1 MSFPEYLKERLSE
14 DYRNLIIQK
23 LEEVK
28 QQSENLKTNSFSAI
42 DADLRGKLENELSR
56 LKETLDSDI
65 TAIQHRIR
73 NEMSSAIDEYVSS
86 WYHSDIAAYQQQME
100 LLISDIVSNVPPPPK
115 KESSD
120 LASLS
125 NLISKFDESA
135 TQSEVLNV
143 LLKNITGWVDRA
155 VLFVLKGDG
164 NASGWAGVG
173 LGADMDVNKIRQ
185 LSVNMNSNHVLRE
198 AYQTGAAAY
207 GEAEHFS
214 DNSQLYFSLGGDFP
228 RSAMAFP
235 IVVRGKIAGI
245 LYSDINEELSDKPD
259 LVHLL
264 NLACK
269 TAGMTI
275 DLLPVRPKPAAK
287 PAAVAQSS
295 AAPSPVQTPVPTP
308 PPAPPVEVAPPP
320 PPEPEP
326 QPEPEPEPET
336 PSSVESLAAPTIPME
351 THHFHEEA
359 PVEDE
364 SGGTTVVMT
373 APLLPPPVIAPVDQ
387 KLHDDAKRF
396 ARLLVSEIKL
406 YNEAQ
411 VTAGREHKDL
421 YDRLKDDIERSRR
434 MYQERVPENIHSTT
448 NYFYEELVRTL
459 ANGDPTL
466 LGM

>member
-28 QQSENLKTNSFSAI
+28 QQSESLKTNSFSAI
-42 DADLRGKLENELSR
+42 DADFRGKLENELSR

-65 TAIQHRIR
+65 NAIQQRVR
-73 NEMSSAIDEYVSS
+73 TQMSSAIDEYVSS

-125 NLISKFDESA
+125 NLIGKFDESG

-143 LLKNITGWVDRA
+143 LLKSITGWVDRA

-164 NASGWAGVG
+164 NASGWAAVG
-173 LGADMDVNKIRQ
+173 LGPDMDVNKIRQ

-207 GEAEHFS
+207 GSAEHFS

-228 RSAMAFP
+228 RSALAFP

-287 PAAVAQSS
+287 PAAVAQATST
-295 AAPSPVQTPVPTP
+295 PSPVETPVPTS
-308 PPAPPVEVAPPP
+308 PPVVVAPPP
-320 PPEPEP
+320 PPP
-326 QPEPEPEPET
+326 PEPEPEPET
-336 PSSVESLAAPTIPME
+336 PQVESLSAPTIPME
-351 THHFHEEA
+351 SHHFREEP
-359 PVEDE
+359 PVQEE
-364 SGGTTVVMT
+364 SGSTTVVMT
-373 APLLPPPVIAPVDQ
+373 APLLPPPVVAPEDQ
-387 KLHDDAKRF
+387 KLHEDAKRF

>member
-28 QQSENLKTNSFSAI
+28 QQSESLKSNSFSAI

-73 NEMSSAIDEYVSS
+73 SEMSSAIDEYVSS

-125 NLISKFDESA
+125 KLIGKFDESG

-143 LLKNITGWVDRA
+143 LLKSITGWVDRA

-164 NASGWAGVG
+164 NASGWAAVG
-173 LGADMDVNKIRQ
+173 LGPDMDVNKIRQ

-245 LYSDINEELSDKPD
+245 LYSDINEELSEKPD

-287 PAAVAQSS
+287 PASVAQAAS
-295 AAPSPVQTPVPTP
+295 APSPVQTPVPTP
-308 PPAPPVEVAPPP
+308 APVVAAPPPPP

-326 QPEPEPEPET
+326 EPET
-336 PSSVESLAAPTIPME
+336 EAPSQVESISAPTIPME
-351 THHFHEEA
+351 THHFREEPTA
-359 PVEDE
+359 EEE
-364 SGGTTVVMT
+364 SGTTVVMT
-373 APLLPPPVIAPVDQ
+373 APLLPPATIAPEDQ
-387 KLHDDAKRF
+387 KLHEDAKRF

-411 VTAGREHKDL
+411 VNAGREHKDL

-434 MYQERVPENIHSTT
+434 MYQERVPENIHTTT

>member
-65 TAIQHRIR
+65 TSVQQRIR
-73 NEMSSAIDEYVSS
+73 SEMSSAIDEYVSS

-125 NLISKFDESA
+125 NLIGKFDESG

-143 LLKNITGWVDRA
+143 LLKSITGWVDRA

-164 NASGWAGVG
+164 NASGWAAVG
-173 LGADMDVNKIRQ
+173 LGPDMDVNKIRQ

-198 AYQTGAAAY
+198 AYQTGGAAY
-207 GEAEHFS
+207 GSAEHFS

-259 LVHLL
+259 LVNLL

-275 DLLPVRPKPAAK
+275 DLLPGRPKPAAK
-287 PAAVAQSS
+287 PAGAAQ
-295 AAPSPVQTPVPTP
+295 AAPAPSPVETPVPTP
-308 PPAPPVEVAPPP
+308 PPVVVAPPPPP

-326 QPEPEPEPET
+326 DPEPEAAQ
-336 PSSVESLAAPTIPME
+336 VESLAAPTVEMQ
-351 THHFHEEA
+351 THHFREET

-364 SGGTTVVMT
+364 SGTTVVMT
-373 APLLPPPVIAPVDQ
+373 TPPVIPVVAPEDQ
-387 KLHDDAKRF
+387 KLHEDAKRF

>member
-28 QQSENLKTNSFSAI
+28 QQSESLKTNSFSAI
-42 DADLRGKLENELSR
+42 DADLRGKLENELNR
-56 LKETLDSDI
+56 LRETLDSDI
-65 TAIQHRIR
+65 SAIQQRIR
-73 NEMSSAIDEYVSS
+73 GEMSSAIDEYVSS
-86 WYHSDIAAYQQQME
+86 WYHSDIAPYQQQME
-100 LLISDIVSNVPPPPK
+100 LLISDIVSNVPAPPK

-125 NLISKFDESA
+125 NLMAKMEESG

-143 LLKNITGWVDRA
+143 LLKNIASWVDRA

-164 NASGWAGVG
+164 NASGWAAIG
-173 LGADMDVNKIRQ
+173 LGSDMDVNKIRQ
-185 LSVNMNSNHVLRE
+185 LSVNMNLNHVLRE

-207 GEAEHFS
+207 GAAEHFS
-214 DNSQLYFSLGGDFP
+214 DNSQLYFQLGGDFP
-228 RSAMAFP
+228 RSALAFP

-245 LYSDINEELSDKPD
+245 LYSDINEDLAEKPD

-269 TAGMTI
+269 SAGMTI
-275 DLLPVRPKPAAK
+275 DLLPVRPKPVAK
-287 PAAVAQSS
+287 PAAAAQPS
-295 AAPSPVQTPVPTP
+295 AAPSPVQTPIPTP
-308 PPAPPVEVAPPP
+308 PPVAVAPPP

-326 QPEPEPEPET
+326 EPEPEAP
-336 PSSVESLAAPTIPME
+336 PAVESLAAPTVEMQ
-351 THHFHEEA
+351 THHFRDEA
-359 PVEDE
+359 PVEEE
-364 SGGTTVVMT
+364 SGTTVVMT
-373 APLLPPPVIAPVDQ
+373 TPPLPPLAIAPEDQ
-387 KLHDDAKRF
+387 KLHEDAKRF

>member
-28 QQSENLKTNSFSAI
+28 QQSESLKTNSFSAI

-56 LKETLDSDI
+56 LKETLDTDI
-65 TAIQHRIR
+65 NAIQQRIR
-73 NEMSSAIDEYVSS
+73 TEMSSAIDEYVSS
-86 WYHSDIAAYQQQME
+86 WYHSDIAPYQQQME
-100 LLISDIVSNVPPPPK
+100 LLISDIVSNIPAPPK

-120 LASLS
+120 LSSLA
-125 NLISKFDESA
+125 NLITKMEESG
-135 TQSEVLNV
+135 TQSEVLSV

-164 NASGWAGVG
+164 NASGWAAIG
-173 LGADMDVNKIRQ
+173 LGSDMDVNKIRQ
-185 LSVNMNSNHVLRE
+185 LSVNMNLNHILRE

-207 GEAEHFS
+207 GAAEYFS
-214 DNSQLYFSLGGDFP
+214 DNSQLYFLLGGDFP
-228 RSAMAFP
+228 RSALAFP

-269 TAGMTI
+269 SAGMTI
-275 DLLPVRPKPAAK
+275 DLLPVRPKPVAK
-287 PAAVAQSS
+287 PAAAQASL
-295 AAPSPVQTPVPTP
+295 APSPVQTPIPTP
-308 PPAPPVEVAPPP
+308 PPVAAAPPP
-320 PPEPEP
+320 PPEPES
-326 QPEPEPEPET
+326 EPEPEAPAA
-336 PSSVESLAAPTIPME
+336 VESLAAPTVPME
-351 THHFHEEA
+351 AHHFREEQ

-364 SGGTTVVMT
+364 SGTTVVMT
-373 APLLPPPVIAPVDQ
+373 TPPLPPPTIAPEDQ

-411 VTAGREHKDL
+411 VMAGREHKDL

>member
-1 MSFPEYLKERLSE
+1 
-14 DYRNLIIQK
+14 
-23 LEEVK
+23 
-28 QQSENLKTNSFSAI
+28 
-42 DADLRGKLENELSR
+42 
-56 LKETLDSDI
+56 
-65 TAIQHRIR
+65 
-73 NEMSSAIDEYVSS
+73 
-86 WYHSDIAAYQQQME
+86 
-100 LLISDIVSNVPPPPK
+100 
-115 KESSD
+115 
-120 LASLS
+120 
-125 NLISKFDESA
+125 
-135 TQSEVLNV
+135 
-143 LLKNITGWVDRA
+143 
-155 VLFVLKGDG
+155 
-164 NASGWAGVG
+164 
-173 LGADMDVNKIRQ
+173 
-185 LSVNMNSNHVLRE
+185 LRE

-207 GEAEHFS
+207 GSAEHFS

-228 RSAMAFP
+228 RSALAFP

-275 DLLPVRPKPAAK
+275 DLLPVRPKPASK
-287 PAAVAQSS
+287 PAAAAPAAS
-295 AAPSPVQTPVPTP
+295 APSPVETPVPTP
-308 PPAPPVEVAPPP
+308 PPVVVAPPP
-320 PPEPEP
+320 PPA
-326 QPEPEPEPET
+326 PEPEPEPE
-336 PSSVESLAAPTIPME
+336 PESQAPQVESLSAPTIPME
-351 THHFHEEA
+351 SHHFREE
-359 PVEDE
+359 PPMEEE
-364 SGGTTVVMT
+364 SGSTTVVMT
-373 APLLPPPVIAPVDQ
+373 APLMPPPVVAPEDQ
-387 KLHDDAKRF
+387 KLHEDAKRF

>member
-28 QQSENLKTNSFSAI
+28 QQSESLKTNSFSAI
-42 DADLRGKLENELSR
+42 DADLRGKLEQELSR

-65 TAIQHRIR
+65 GQIQQRIR
-73 NEMSSAIDEYVSS
+73 SQMSSAIDEYVSS
-86 WYHSDIAAYQQQME
+86 WYHSDIAPYQQQME

-125 NLISKFDESA
+125 NLITKMEESG

-143 LLKNITGWVDRA
+143 LLKNISGWVDRA

-164 NASGWAGVG
+164 NASGWAAIG
-173 LGADMDVNKIRQ
+173 LGQDMDVNKIRQ

-198 AYQTGAAAY
+198 AYQTATAAF
-207 GEAEHFS
+207 GPAEHFS
-214 DNSQLYFSLGGDFP
+214 DNSQLYFQLGGDFP
-228 RSAMAFP
+228 RAALAFP

-269 TAGMTI
+269 SAGMTI
-275 DLLPVRPKPAAK
+275 DLLPVRPKSAAK
-287 PAAVAQSS
+287 PTPAAQAS

-308 PPAPPVEVAPPP
+308 PPVAVAPPP

-326 QPEPEPEPET
+326 PAQ
-336 PSSVESLAAPTIPME
+336 VESLSAPTVEMQ
-351 THHFHEEA
+351 TDHFREEA
-359 PVEDE
+359 PVEEE
-364 SGGTTVVMT
+364 SGTTVVMT
-373 APLLPPPVIAPVDQ
+373 TPPLPPVVAPEDQ
-387 KLHDDAKRF
+387 KLHEDAKRF

>member
-1 MSFPEYLKERLSE
+1 
-14 DYRNLIIQK
+14 
-23 LEEVK
+23 
-28 QQSENLKTNSFSAI
+28 
-42 DADLRGKLENELSR
+42 
-56 LKETLDSDI
+56 
-65 TAIQHRIR
+65 IR
-73 NEMSSAIDEYVSS
+73 SEMSSAIDEYVSS

-120 LASLS
+120 LSSLS
-125 NLISKFDESA
+125 NLITKFEESG

-143 LLKNITGWVDRA
+143 LLKSISAWVDRA

-164 NASGWAGVG
+164 NASGWAAVG
-173 LGADMDVNKIRQ
+173 LGPDMDVNKIRQ

-198 AYQTGAAAY
+198 AYQTGAAAS
-207 GEAEHFS
+207 GPAEHFS

-228 RSAMAFP
+228 RSALAFP

-245 LYSDINEELSDKPD
+245 LYSDINEELSEKPD

-275 DLLPVRPKPAAK
+275 DLLPVRPKAAAK
-287 PAAVAQSS
+287 PASAQAA
-295 AAPSPVQTPVPTP
+295 AAPSPVQTPVPAP
-308 PPAPPVEVAPPP
+308 PPVVVAPPPPP

-326 QPEPEPEPET
+326 EPEPESEPEAEVD
-336 PSSVESLAAPTIPME
+336 PPQVESLAAPTVPME
-351 THHFHEEA
+351 AHHFREEP
-359 PVEDE
+359 PVEE
-364 SGGTTVVMT
+364 EPGSTTVVMT
-373 APLLPPPVIAPVDQ
+373 APLLPPPVVAPEDQ
-387 KLHDDAKRF
+387 KLHEDAKRF

-411 VTAGREHKDL
+411 VNAGREHKDL

>member
-28 QQSENLKTNSFSAI
+28 QQSESLKTNSFSAI

-56 LKETLDSDI
+56 LKETLDTDI
-65 TAIQHRIR
+65 NAIQQRIR
-73 NEMSSAIDEYVSS
+73 TEMSSAIDEYVSS
-86 WYHSDIAAYQQQME
+86 WYHSDIAPYQQQME
-100 LLISDIVSNVPPPPK
+100 LLISDIVSNIPAPPK

-120 LASLS
+120 LSSLA
-125 NLISKFDESA
+125 NLITKMEESG
-135 TQSEVLNV
+135 TQSEVLSV

-164 NASGWAGVG
+164 NASGWAAIG
-173 LGADMDVNKIRQ
+173 LGSDMDVNKIRQ
-185 LSVNMNSNHVLRE
+185 LSVNMNLNHILRE

-207 GEAEHFS
+207 GAAEYFS
-214 DNSQLYFSLGGDFP
+214 DNSQLYFLLGGDFP
-228 RSAMAFP
+228 RSALAFP

-269 TAGMTI
+269 SAGMTI
-275 DLLPVRPKPAAK
+275 DLLPVRPKPVAK
-287 PAAVAQSS
+287 PAAAQASL
-295 AAPSPVQTPVPTP
+295 APSPVQTPIPTP
-308 PPAPPVEVAPPP
+308 PPVASAPPP
-320 PPEPEP
+320 LPEPES
-326 QPEPEPEPET
+326 EPEPEAPAA
-336 PSSVESLAAPTIPME
+336 VESLAAPTVPME
-351 THHFHEEA
+351 AHHFRGEQ

-364 SGGTTVVMT
+364 SGTTVVMT
-373 APLLPPPVIAPVDQ
+373 TPPLPPPTIAPEDQ

-411 VTAGREHKDL
+411 VMAGREHKDL

>member
-56 LKETLDSDI
+56 LKESLDSDI

-73 NEMSSAIDEYVSS
+73 SEMSSAIDEYVSS

-125 NLISKFDESA
+125 NLIGKFDESG

-143 LLKNITGWVDRA
+143 LLKSISGWVDRA

-164 NASGWAGVG
+164 NASGWAAVG

-198 AYQTGAAAY
+198 AYQTGTAAY
-207 GEAEHFS
+207 GTAEYFS
-214 DNSQLYFSLGGDFP
+214 DNSQLYFLLGGDFP
-228 RSAMAFP
+228 RSALAFP

-287 PAAVAQSS
+287 PAAAVQPS
-295 AAPSPVQTPVPTP
+295 AAPSPVETPVPTP
-308 PPAPPVEVAPPP
+308 PPAVVAPP

-326 QPEPEPEPET
+326 EPEREPKAA
-336 PSSVESLAAPTIPME
+336 PQVESLAAPTVPME
-351 THHFHEEA
+351 AHHFREEI
-359 PVEDE
+359 PVEEE
-364 SGGTTVVMT
+364 SGTTVVMT
-373 APLLPPPVIAPVDQ
+373 TPPLHPPVVAPEDQ
-387 KLHDDAKRF
+387 KLHEDAKRF

-411 VTAGREHKDL
+411 VTAGRDHKDL

>member
-28 QQSENLKTNSFSAI
+28 QQSESLKTNSFSAI
-42 DADLRGKLENELSR
+42 DADLRGKLDQELSR
-56 LKETLDSDI
+56 LKETLDADI
-65 TAIQHRIR
+65 SQIQQRIR
-73 NEMSSAIDEYVSS
+73 SQMSSAIDEYISS
-86 WYHSDIAAYQQQME
+86 WYHSDIAPYQQQME

-115 KESSD
+115 KESTD

-125 NLISKFDESA
+125 NLIVKMEESG

-143 LLKNITGWVDRA
+143 LLKNISGSVDRA

-164 NASGWAGVG
+164 NASGWAAIG
-173 LGADMDVNKIRQ
+173 LGPDMDVNKIRQ
-185 LSVNMNSNHVLRE
+185 LSVNMNLNHVLRE
-198 AYQTGAAAY
+198 AYQTAAPAFGA
-207 GEAEHFS
+207 AEHFS
-214 DNSQLYFSLGGDFP
+214 DNSQLYFQLGGDFP
-228 RSAMAFP
+228 RSALAFP

-245 LYSDINEELSDKPD
+245 LYSDVNEELADKPD

-264 NLACK
+264 NVACK
-269 TAGMTI
+269 AAGMMI

-287 PAAVAQSS
+287 PAATLQNS
-295 AAPSPVQTPVPTP
+295 AAPSPVQTPIPTP
-308 PPAPPVEVAPPP
+308 PPVVAAPPP

-326 QPEPEPEPET
+326 PAP
-336 PSSVESLAAPTIPME
+336 VESLSAPTIEMQTNQFQE
-351 THHFHEEA
+351 QATVEE
-359 PVEDE
+359 D
-364 SGGTTVVMT
+364 SGTTVVMT
-373 APLLPPPVIAPVDQ
+373 TPPLPPPTIAPEDQ
-387 KLHDDAKRF
+387 KLHEDAKRF

-411 VTAGREHKDL
+411 VNAGREHKDL

>member
-28 QQSENLKTNSFSAI
+28 QQSESLKTNSFSAI

-56 LKETLDSDI
+56 LKETLDTDI
-65 TAIQHRIR
+65 NAIQQRIR
-73 NEMSSAIDEYVSS
+73 TEMSSAIDEYVSS
-86 WYHSDIAAYQQQME
+86 WYHSDIAPYQQQME
-100 LLISDIVSNVPPPPK
+100 LLISDIVSNIPAPPK

-120 LASLS
+120 LSSLS
-125 NLISKFDESA
+125 NLITKLEESG
-135 TQSEVLNV
+135 TQSEVLSV

-164 NASGWAGVG
+164 NASGWAAIG
-173 LGADMDVNKIRQ
+173 LGSDMDVNKIRQ
-185 LSVNMNSNHVLRE
+185 LSVNMNLNHVLRE
-198 AYQTGAAAY
+198 AYQTGGAAY
-207 GEAEHFS
+207 GAAEHFS
-214 DNSQLYFSLGGDFP
+214 DNSQLYFLLGGDFP
-228 RSAMAFP
+228 TSALAFP

-245 LYSDINEELSDKPD
+245 LYSDINEDLAERPD

-269 TAGMTI
+269 SAGMTI
-275 DLLPVRPKPAAK
+275 DLLPVRPKPVAK
-287 PAAVAQSS
+287 PAVAAQVS
-295 AAPSPVQTPVPTP
+295 AAPSPVQTPIPTP
-308 PPAPPVEVAPPP
+308 PPVDVAPPP

-326 QPEPEPEPET
+326 EPEPEAPPE
-336 PSSVESLAAPTIPME
+336 VESLGAPTIPME
-351 THHFHEEA
+351 AHHFREEE

-364 SGGTTVVMT
+364 SGTTVVMT
-373 APLLPPPVIAPVDQ
+373 TPPLPPLTIAPEDQ
-387 KLHDDAKRF
+387 KLHEDAKRF

-411 VTAGREHKDL
+411 VNAGREHKDL

-434 MYQERVPENIHSTT
+434 MYQERVPENIHTTT

>member
-28 QQSENLKTNSFSAI
+28 QQSENLKTNSFTAI

-65 TAIQHRIR
+65 SGIQQRIR
-73 NEMSSAIDEYVSS
+73 SEMSSAIDEYVSS

-125 NLISKFDESA
+125 NLIGKFDESG

-143 LLKNITGWVDRA
+143 LLKSISGWVDRA

-164 NASGWAGVG
+164 NASGWAAIG
-173 LGADMDVNKIRQ
+173 LGSDMDVNKIRQ
-185 LSVNMNSNHVLRE
+185 LSINMNQNHVLRE

-207 GEAEHFS
+207 GPAEHFS

-228 RSAMAFP
+228 RSALAFP

-275 DLLPVRPKPAAK
+275 DLLPVRPKVAPK
-287 PAAVAQSS
+287 PASAAQTSP
-295 AAPSPVQTPVPTP
+295 APSPIQTPVPAP
-308 PPAPPVEVAPPP
+308 PPAVVAPP

-326 QPEPEPEPET
+326 EPEAEPEA
-336 PSSVESLAAPTIPME
+336 PAVESLAAPTVEMQ
-351 THHFHEEA
+351 THHFREES
-359 PVEDE
+359 PVEEE
-364 SGGTTVVMT
+364 SGTTVVMT
-373 APLLPPPVIAPVDQ
+373 TPPVITPSAAPEDQ
-387 KLHDDAKRF
+387 KLHEDAKRF